1 MKCLES
7 VMSEIKKTVIVERMI
22 GGRRHEDTEDAYEVI
37 ETRNTLIA
45 AVGEDIT
52 TERLQDLITRPAID
66 VIIKRNRHTL

>member
-1 MKCLES
+1 
-7 VMSEIKKTVIVERMI
+7 MSEIKKTVIVERMI
-22 GGRRHEDTEDAYEVI
+22 GGRPHEDTEDAYEVI

>member
-1 MKCLES
+1 
-7 VMSEIKKTVIVERMI
+7 MSEIKKTVIVERMI
-22 GGRRHEDTEDAYEVI
+22 GGRRQTDTEDAYEVI

>member
-1 MKCLES
+1 
-7 VMSEIKKTVIVERMI
+7 MSEIKKTVIVERMI
-22 GGRRHEDTEDAYEVI
+22 GGRRQEDTEDAYEVI

>member
-1 MKCLES
+1 
-7 VMSEIKKTVIVERMI
+7 MSEIKKTVIVERMI
-22 GGRRHEDTEDAYEVI
+22 GGRRQEDTEDAYEVI

-45 AVGEDIT
+45 AVGEDIA

>member
-1 MKCLES
+1 
-7 VMSEIKKTVIVERMI
+7 MSEIKKTVIVERMI

-52 TERLQDLITRPAID
+52 TERLQDLVTRPAID
-66 VIIKRNRHTL
+66 IIIKRNRHTL

>member
-1 MKCLES
+1 
-7 VMSEIKKTVIVERMI
+7 MSEIKRRVIVERMI
-22 GGRRHEDTEDAYEVI
+22 GGRRQEDTEDAYEVI